1 MTPERERHR
10 EIITVHVPIVLY
22 ISDCD
27 PLVGHSAHCSRE
39 MMYMSV
45 NPQSNNNNSNKQ
57 NNNKDIAVF
66 KMLYWCY

>member
-27 PLVGHSAHCSRE
+27 PLVGHSAHCSGE
-39 MMYMSV
+39 MMYMTV
-45 NPQSNNNNSNKQ
+45 NTHSK
-57 NNNKDIAVF
+57 KT
-66 KMLYWCY
+66 L